1 MLFSEILLY
10 ATASFALVQ
19 ILYLLFVFLRILF
32 HKAKKEIDFDF
43 HKPVSV
49 IVAAHNE
56 LENLKKLLPILYRQN
71 YPEFE
76 IIVANDRS
84 SDETELFL
92 RDEQRKE
99 PRLRVLHIDH
109 TPEHISHKKYALT
122 LAIRAAK
129 YEHLL
134 FTDADCLPN
143 SENWIALTAQEFT
156 KEKQIVLG
164 TSPYQKEKGFLNW
177 LIRYETFFTAI
188 QYISYALAKLPYMGV
203 GRNLAYTKSLF
214 LASKGFHNHLK
225 IVGGDDDLFV
235 NANANRNNVA
245 VCTHSQAQVISI
257 PKTTW
262 RAWFRQKK
270 RHLSVGKYYRKKH
283 QFFLA
288 LQNGSHV
295 LFWLAL
301 TLLLCAYPFQKEIW
315 QWQEIALL
323 GICGFRLIFWSL
335 VQYLNAKKLYFASAY
350 FSWWLYDFLYVF
362 FIIFV
367 GIKSYFSKPEQWI

>member
-19 ILYLLFVFLRILF
+19 ILYLLFFFLRILF
-32 HKAKKEIDFDF
+32 HKTKKEIDFDF
-43 HKPVSV
+43 QKPVSV

-84 SDETELFL
+84 SDETEFFL
-92 RDEQRKE
+92 RDERRKE

-109 TPEHISHKKYALT
+109 TPDHISHKKYALT

-143 SENWIALTAQEFT
+143 SENWIALMAQEFS

-164 TSPYQKEKGFLNW
+164 ISPYQKEKGFLNW

-203 GRNLAYTKSLF
+203 GRNLAYCKSLF
-214 LASKGFHNHLK
+214 LASKGFQNHLK

-235 NANANRNNVA
+235 NANANASNTS
-245 VCTHSQAQVISI
+245 VCTHLQAQVFSV
-257 PKTTW
+257 PKRTW
-262 RAWFRQKK
+262 KAWFRQKK
-270 RHLSVGKYYRKKH
+270 RHLSVGKFYRKKH
-283 QFFLA
+283 QFFFGTTKWHSRTILVSFCVISKCISFSKRNLA
-288 LQNGSHV
+288 VARNCLVGN
-295 LFWLAL
+295 L
-301 TLLLCAYPFQKEIW
+301 
-315 QWQEIALL
+315 
-323 GICGFRLIFWSL
+323 RL
-335 VQYLNAKKLYFASAY
+335 SAY
-350 FSWWLYDFLYVF
+350 FLDFGTILERKKIVF
-362 FIIFV
+362 CFCFCRLV
-367 GIKSYFSKPEQWI
+367 GV

>member
-19 ILYLLFVFLRILF
+19 ILYLLFFFSRILF
-32 HKAKKEIDFDF
+32 HKTKKEIDFDF
-43 HKPVSV
+43 QKPVSV

-84 SDETELFL
+84 SDETEFFL

-134 FTDADCLPN
+134 FTDADCLPH
-143 SENWIALTAQEFT
+143 SENWIALMAQAFT

-164 TSPYQKEKGFLNW
+164 ISPYQKEKGFLNW

-214 LASKGFHNHLK
+214 LASKGFQNHLK

-235 NANANRNNVA
+235 NANANASNTS
-245 VCTHSQAQVISI
+245 VCTQLQAQVFSV
-257 PKTTW
+257 PKRTW

-270 RHLSVGKYYRKKH
+270 RHLSVGKFYRKKH

-288 LQNGSHV
+288 LQNGTHV
-295 LFWLAL
+295 LFWLAFA
-301 TLLLCAYPFQKEIW
+301 LLASVYPFQKEIW
-315 QWQEIALL
+315 QWQEITLW
-323 GICGFRLIFWSL
+323 GICGFRLIFWTL
-335 VQYLNAKKLYFASAY
+335 VQYLNAKKLYFVSA
-350 FSWWLYDFLYVF
+350 FVGWWVYDFLYVF

-367 GIKSYFSKPEQWI
+367 GTKSYFSKPEQWI